1 MLPECKKNRLENSLG
16 LWLSESHGQ
25 GYGVSGNVK
34 ILAVSPTEK
43 SLDAIR
49 MLLERDGAEIS
60 LASSASSARR
70 RILDEEW
77 DTVVINFPLQDES
90 GMELAS
96 MAAAETNAA
105 VIMLM
110 RRETA
115 EEFSHTLLSQGILI
129 VEKPIVRQILQST
142 LSLSSYIKMMREENN
157 RKIENLERR
166 LDEMK
171 IVSKA
176 KCAIVRKKDIEEE
189 EAHKLIE
196 RTAMN
201 RRISLKDAAL
211 YILRTM
217 IE

>member
-1 MLPECKKNRLENSLG
+1 M
-16 LWLSESHGQ
+16 
-25 GYGVSGNVK
+25 K

-96 MAAAETNAA
+96 MAAVETNAA

>member
-1 MLPECKKNRLENSLG
+1 
-16 LWLSESHGQ
+16 
-25 GYGVSGNVK
+25 
-34 ILAVSPTEK
+34 
-43 SLDAIR
+43 
-49 MLLERDGAEIS
+49 
-60 LASSASSARR
+60 
-70 RILDEEW
+70 
-77 DTVVINFPLQDES
+77 
-90 GMELAS
+90 
-96 MAAAETNAA
+96 
-105 VIMLM
+105 
-110 RRETA
+110 
-115 EEFSHTLLSQGILI
+115 
-129 VEKPIVRQILQST
+129 
-142 LSLSSYIKMMREENN
+142 MMREENN